1 MLFAVLGAILGQE
14 QMVQINFLSLFLVVG
29 VSSVVLVLPVSWFVR
44 WALAG
49 ESNRRSLV
57 SAQADSRIL

>member
-29 VSSVVLVLPVSWFVR
+29 VSSVVLVLHVSRFVR

-49 ESNRRSLV
+49 EGNRRSLV
-57 SAQADSRIL
+57 PAQADSRIW